1 MEKIT
6 EFVGGLTGGLSTA
19 KQHIRD
25 IAYDLK
31 EIVRQ
36 SGMFSSNMSG
46 MGGGGGG
53 GGLNIGNGGPVFNNN
68 PSFGGASGGQPVST
82 MSFGPAAQ
90 AGGALAFAG
99 LKASLPGASTAITTD
114 AVISYMKFYAGMGP
128 DSTKS
133 LVKSLN
139 NRGLATS
146 STDAVSALLEAQK
159 YGFTGQPNFS
169 TTMATGFAEVSRTI
183 PGAGLTG
190 GVQVTGTMNQAR
202 SVNMMRSLGIQV
214 RDPFTGQPKKPSE
227 VADQIFRM
235 ISNSLGRAPTKQDIN
250 SSLMPGLGLYNFLND
265 LFPGDELTRNFVVKA
280 LLQRAQGGDFSEA
293 SLLDKGA
300 VTSTQLALGKLQGT
314 KGNIGI
320 EAASP
325 ISGAVGAASTVAEL
339 YLQEISKGITS
350 LVDYFQNIT
359 GKAGGGGMLKNKPYM
374 VGEKGPEL
382 VVPKEDST
390 VVPNGSKGLRGI
402 LEQAGF
408 SGKNLEIAAA
418 VAYAESTGNTSAFNP
433 NNRDLSYGLFQVNM
447 KDDDPKS
454 PWMGRNRRKQF
465 GISNE
470 DLFDPLTN
478 ARVAYAI
485 SNGGKDW
492 GPWSTYNE
500 GTYKKFLGKEVE
512 LRTNTSRYDK
522 WLAGGGSPGV
532 PTGTAQTASAS
543 TTSSLGGDGWVA
555 QSGLSGLR
563 ASTVSY
569 GGVNITI
576 NGANVSARDL
586 IEEIKR
592 QLKFEN
598 ILSIM
603 GAS

>member
-1 MEKIT
+1 MDKINQVT
-6 EFVGGLTGGLSTA
+6 NAITGGLAGA
-19 KQHIRD
+19 KQHIRE
-25 IAYDLK
+25 ITNDLK
-31 EIVRQ
+31 EMARQ
-36 SGMFSSNMSG
+36 ANSFSSTMSG

-53 GGLNIGNGGPVFNNN
+53 GGLNIGNGGSVFNNN

-99 LKASLPGASTAITTD
+99 LKASLPGASTAVTTD
-114 AVISYMKFYAGMGP
+114 AAISYMKFYAGMGP
-128 DSTKS
+128 DSTKG
-133 LVKSLN
+133 LVKGLN

-169 TTMATGFAEVSRTI
+169 QITRSFEDVSRLV
-183 PGAGLTG
+183 PGAGLAG
-190 GVQVTGTMNQAR
+190 GAQVMGSLNSAR

-214 RDPFTGQPKKPSE
+214 RDPFTGEAKSFQQIG
-227 VADQIFRM
+227 DQIFRM
-235 ISNSLGRAPTKQDIN
+235 ISSSLGRAPTKQDIN

-265 LFPGDELTRNFVVKA
+265 LFGGDELTKNAVRKY
-280 LLQRAQGGDFSEA
+280 LLQKAMGGNLSPE
-293 SLLDKGA
+293 SLLETGA
-300 VTSTQLALGKLQGT
+300 NTATQQALGKLQGT
-314 KGNIGI
+314 RGNIGI
-320 EAASP
+320 EASSP
-325 ISGAVGAASTVAEL
+325 ISGAVGAASTVSEL
-339 YLQEISKGITS
+339 YLQEISKGITN

-390 VVPNGSKGLRGI
+390 VVPNGSKGIRGI

-408 SGKNLEIAAA
+408 SGKNLDIAMA

-433 NNRDLSYGLFQVNM
+433 NNRDLSYGLFQINM

-465 GISNE
+465 GIVNE

-500 GTYKKFLGKEVE
+500 GTYKKFLGKEIE
-512 LRTNTSRYDK
+512 LRTNTSKYDK